1 MSVCCPTCGAPAP
14 APTQPPRN
22 SVQLKPGARPVSS
35 LVRDP
40 NTANQLTGYRETDT
54 HTAMA
59 RGLAEYIGQQS
70 IEIGG
75 RKLQLTT
82 YTTWAE
88 PENQVSYPA
97 AAVGATAGV
106 YDRSLVP
113 SIVKTLDNDLR
124 LVAFSEFSQE
134 LTLEVWAT
142 DPKERSYL
150 VAMVEEA
157 LNPVEWMYGM
167 RLILPFYHS
176 ATAVYEMK
184 GSQYVDSS
192 DDALAKYRRAVF
204 TVQGTITAYRT
215 LSFPSAQPRFRLD
228 GIGED
233 VVIPSSI

>member
-1 MSVCCPTCGAPAP
+1 MGVCCPTCGAPAP

-22 SVQLKPGARPVSS
+22 SVAIKPPPRPASS

-59 RGLAEYIGQQS
+59 RGLAEYLAQQS

-88 PENQVSYPA
+88 PEAQVSYPA
-97 AAVGATAGV
+97 AAIGADAGI

-113 SIVKTLDNDLR
+113 SIVQTLDKDLR

-134 LTLEVWAT
+134 LTVDLWAT
-142 DPKERSYL
+142 DPKERLYL
-150 VAMVEEA
+150 VAMIEEA

-176 ATAVYEMK
+176 ATAVYELLS
-184 GSQYVDSS
+184 SQYVDSS
-192 DDALAKYRRAVF
+192 DDALAKYRRALF
-204 TVQGTITAYRT
+204 TVRSTITAYRT
-215 LSFPSAQPRFRLD
+215 LSFPSANPRLQLD
-228 GIGED
+228 GIGET